1 MNAIRQ
7 IFIIFTLLIPMVA
20 SAQRPGSVGYNTT
33 VLPAHGLGDTKAPDG
48 RMRWGAYARGDDRT
62 LGFTVDGRTENEA
75 RALAVANCEA
85 RGSTNC
91 VALEMFFNS
100 CIAVAASP
108 NDRVAQMSSKGP
120 RWVRRHAL
128 KECGSDRKIIY
139 EGCAFP

>member
-1 MNAIRQ
+1 MIT
-7 IFIIFTLLIPMVA
+7 IKKMFIAFCLLISAVA
-20 SAQRPGSVGYNTT
+20 SAQQPGSVGYNTT
-33 VLPAHGLGDTKAPDG
+33 VLPAHGLGDTRAQDG
-48 RMRWGAYARGDDRT
+48 QRRWGAYARGDDRT

-91 VALEMFFNS
+91 VALETFFNS
-100 CIAVAASP
+100 CIAVAAGP
-108 NDRVAQMSSKGP
+108 NDRVAQMSPKGP

-128 KECGSDRKIIY
+128 KECRSDCKIIY